1 MALDPQARRNV
12 DIALRVLS
20 HRYFPV
26 NLTQEEV
33 ASLLAEAH
41 GPDASLPLEDFAAIF
56 VRRYSQQMR
65 ESSTRHNPP
74 LAS

>member
-1 MALDPQARRNV
+1 MGLDPQTRRKV

-20 HRYFPV
+20 HRYFSV
-26 NLTQEEV
+26 DLTPEEV
-33 ASLLAEAH
+33 ALLLSEAK

-56 VRRYSQQMR
+56 VRRCSQQMR
-65 ESSTRHNPP
+65 EASSAYRRG